1 VEQMGNEMVVYMQ
14 QRGSSFISRMDPR
27 TRARVGQTMNV
38 VFNLE
43 NMHLF
48 DVDSKLSLSYD
59 FKQAEAA
66 KAK

>member
-1 VEQMGNEMVVYMQ
+1 
-14 QRGSSFISRMDPR
+14 MDPR
-27 TRARVGQTMNV
+27 TRAKVGHRMGV

-48 DVDSKLSLSYD
+48 DVDSKLSLSFDY
-59 FKQAEAA
+59 KTAEAA